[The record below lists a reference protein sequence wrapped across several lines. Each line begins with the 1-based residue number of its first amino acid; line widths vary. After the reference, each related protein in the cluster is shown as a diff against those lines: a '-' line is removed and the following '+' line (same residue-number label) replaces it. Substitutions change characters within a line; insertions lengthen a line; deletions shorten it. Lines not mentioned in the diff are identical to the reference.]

1 MDAYWGKT
9 DIKYRLPFQRF
20 TDQIYFPETI
30 TLSGIV
36 LSYTSGPL
44 FLRGGVHRASVE
56 PRSGGLFYRTIDPI
70 TIGVPPPLGGVL
82 YVPVDP
88 LDRIGISVLTLGAE
102 WHSGEW
108 RITGEY
114 GQRIIRDTSFGPDSR
129 SAYVTVARSIGKWT
143 PYATYARLLSGP
155 DPRSLYGAIN
165 NAPVPL
171 AALARP
177 PELLTSNYHQML
189 ADSIVVFDQYSTM
202 LGASYGFSATSKLKM
217 EWMRT
222 HVGLASALVDGAVH
236 DRAFNV
242 FSVSY
247 SVAF

>member
-1 MDAYWGKT
+1 RAGRLRPPVFINTQNAEVGVTYDPLRLPVEVYSLSPVYDADGAAITRTWTLGEAQVDMDAYWGKT

-108 RITGEY
+108 SITGE
-114 GQRIIRDTSFGPDSR
+114 
-129 SAYVTVARSIGKWT
+129 
-143 PYATYARLLSGP
+143 
-155 DPRSLYGAIN
+155 
-165 NAPVPL
+165 
-171 AALARP
+171 
-177 PELLTSNYHQML
+177 
-189 ADSIVVFDQYSTM
+189 
-202 LGASYGFSATSKLKM
+202 
-217 EWMRT
+217 
-222 HVGLASALVDGAVH
+222 
-236 DRAFNV
+236 
-242 FSVSY
+242 
-247 SVAF
+247 